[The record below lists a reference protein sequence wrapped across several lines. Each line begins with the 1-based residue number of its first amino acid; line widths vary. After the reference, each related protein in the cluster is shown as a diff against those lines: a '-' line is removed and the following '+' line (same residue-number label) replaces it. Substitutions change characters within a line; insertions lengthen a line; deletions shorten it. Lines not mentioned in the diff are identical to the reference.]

1 MKFVRLVAA
10 LSRGHPDR
18 VHERAGPPP
27 SPPPPLAATYANAD
41 LAAGGPAA
49 DTGAWWHGF
58 RDPILDRLVDTR
70 SRTTS
75 TCRRPVARIDAARA
89 VRIGAASQWFPSVDL
104 NAGAGRQRQSAS
116 QAVPDRYADDR
127 QRVRPE
133 CEPRMGKS
141 TSSAASARGCRQPT
155 RIIASA
161 QNDAAAVRIAT
172 IDETVRTYVTVR
184 GLEQRLAL
192 VEANASSQRGHRG
205 IDTAPVRR
213 GRRADRRRRP
223 PPPRRRKRRWPN
235 CPRCQTAAAGR
246 DSPAV
251 ESLPHRRRRIS
262 MRGSTRPRPSRCGPP
277 ARRASAR
284 RPTCCAGGPTC
295 ARPRRASSPAY
306 ARIGV
311 AEADLKPHLQLIGV
325 IGAAI
330 DGFSGAS
337 LARSLV
343 WMAGA
348 GASAPLI
355 DGGRRR
361 SVVALRR
368 AQADQAL
375 AAYRTAVLTAVG
387 DVETSV
393 AATARNHGRTERL
406 ERAVSNARGAYTQI
420 NRSWRSGESAFIDT
434 LEVQRA
440 LLAAEDSART
450 GAHRGNAEPGQAD
463 ECAGA
468 VSARFGFD
476 HARRATGSMSFEP
489 VALLRGVNP
498 CGRHRHQSMSPPA
511 FNCALT

>member
-10 LSRGHPDR
+10 LSAAAVLTACTSAP
-18 VHERAGPPP
+18 VATVA
-27 SPPPPLAATYANAD
+27 PPPLAATYANAD

-49 DTGAWWHGF
+49 DTAAWWHGF
-58 RDPILDRLVDTR
+58 RDPILDRLVDTALANNLDLQAA
-70 SRTTS
+70 
-75 TCRRPVARIDAARA
+75 VARIDAARA
-89 VRIGAASQWFPSVDL
+89 VRIGAASQGFPSVDL
-104 NAGAGRQRQSAS
+104 NAGASRQRLSAS
-116 QAVPDRYADDR
+116 QAFPTDTPTIGNAFDLNASLAWEIDIFGRIR
-127 QRVRPE
+127 QGV
-133 CEPRMGKS
+133 
-141 TSSAASARGCRQPT
+141 SAADAE
-155 RIIASA
+155 IASA

-192 VEANASSQRGHRG
+192 VEANGLSQRSTEASTRRLFDAGVVPVADVDRAAAQTETTLAELPALQLQRQAAIHRLSIITASTPQDVYARLDPPVAEPVWTAAAPG
-205 IDTAPVRR
+205 IGTP
-213 GRRADRRRRP
+213 ADLLRRRP
-223 PPPRRRKRRWPN
+223 DVR
-235 CPRCQTAAAGR
+235 AA
-246 DSPAV
+246 
-251 ESLPHRRRRIS
+251 E
-262 MRGSTRPRPSRCGPP
+262 
-277 ARRASAR
+277 ARVVA
-284 RPTCCAGGPTC
+284 
-295 ARPRRASSPAY
+295 AY

-337 LARSLV
+337 LARSLA

-348 GASAPLI
+348 GASAPLF

-375 AAYRTAVLTAVG
+375 AAYRTAVLTAVA

-393 AATARNHGRTERL
+393 AAVARNHGRTERL

-440 LLAAEDSART
+440 LLAAEDSLAQART
-450 GAHRGNAEPGQAD
+450 EETLSRVRLMSALGQ
-463 ECAGA
+463 
-468 VSARFGFD
+468 
-476 HARRATGSMSFEP
+476 
-489 VALLRGVNP
+489 
-498 CGRHRHQSMSPPA
+498 
-511 FNCALT
+511 